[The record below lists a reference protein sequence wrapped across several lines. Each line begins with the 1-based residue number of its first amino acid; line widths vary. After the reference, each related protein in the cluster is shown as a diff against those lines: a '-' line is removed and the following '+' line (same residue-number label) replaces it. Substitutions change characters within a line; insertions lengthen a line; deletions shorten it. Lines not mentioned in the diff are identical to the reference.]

1 MKTQAG
7 FTLLELLVS
16 MTLLALLFMLLFGG
30 LRFGM
35 RAWEHGSTTADG
47 TQSIRIVQDLV
58 RGEVERTCPRRKPAQ
73 PQDTP
78 RVDFSG
84 ERSGLGFLAPA
95 PSSAGG
101 ARCVG
106 VTLTVKPDGTLE
118 RLVLGVGV
126 NRQETDLLR
135 HAQAIELSYLG
146 TDGIWQSSWRGQTEL
161 PALVR
166 LRVTF
171 PPGDTRLWPELFMAP
186 RISAEADC
194 TYDAATKSCR
204 GG

>member
-1 MKTQAG
+1 MKAQAG

-16 MTLLALLFMLLFGG
+16 MTLLALLFVLLFGG

-35 RAWEHGSTTADG
+35 RAWEHGGTTADNVE
-47 TQSIRIVQDLV
+47 SVRIVQDLV
-58 RGEVERTCPRRKPAQ
+58 RGEIERTCPRRLPAQ
-73 PQDTP
+73 PQQIP

-84 ERSGLGFLAPA
+84 ERAALGFLAPA
-95 PSSAGG
+95 PGSAGG
-101 ARCVG
+101 ARCVLL
-106 VTLTVKPDGTLE
+106 TLTVKPDGPFE
-118 RLVLGVGV
+118 RLVLGLGV

-135 HAQAIELSYLG
+135 HAQSIELSYLATG
-146 TDGIWQSSWRGQTEL
+146 GAWQGSWRGQTDL

-171 PPGDTRLWPELFMAP
+171 PPGDTRQWPELFVSP

-194 TYDAATKSCR
+194 TYDDATKSCR